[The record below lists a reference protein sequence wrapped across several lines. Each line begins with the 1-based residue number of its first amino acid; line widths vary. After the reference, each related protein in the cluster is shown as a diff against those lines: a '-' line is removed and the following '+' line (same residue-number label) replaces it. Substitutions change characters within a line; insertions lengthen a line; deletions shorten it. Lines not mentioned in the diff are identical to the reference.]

1 MSVETKTWTR
11 KDLLGIEP
19 LEKYEIQMLLDQAA
33 SFKEVSTRAI
43 KKVPA
48 LRGKTVI
55 NFFYEASTRT
65 RMSFEV
71 AAKRL
76 SADTY
81 SIAKSGSSLSK
92 GETLIDTVLN
102 LEAMNPDIIVLRHSA
117 SGAPHLIAKYTQA
130 GVVNAGDGAHEH
142 PSQALL
148 DAFTMREKKG
158 TLEGLRVSII
168 GDISHS
174 RVALSNI
181 FLLNKMG
188 AHVTVCG
195 PASYLPVEIESLGV
209 TKTTRIEEAIDGAD
223 VIMMLRIQLERQGGK
238 SLPSLREYYQL
249 YGLTPERMM
258 KAKPDALVMHPGP
271 LNRGVEIDS
280 AVADGPRSVILEQVT
295 NGVAVRMAILY
306 LLLGGSKDEDAH

>member
-1 MSVETKTWTR
+1 MSAETKTWTR

-55 NFFYEASTRT
+55 NFFFEASTRT

-81 SIAKSGSSLSK
+81 SITKTGSSLAK

-102 LEAMNPDIIVLRHSA
+102 LEAMNPDIIILRHSA

-158 TLEGLRVSII
+158 ALKDLRVSII

-188 AHVTVCG
+188 AKVTVCG
-195 PASYLPVEIESLGV
+195 PASYLPVEIETLDV
-209 TKTTRIEEAIDGAD
+209 TKTTKIEEAIDGAD